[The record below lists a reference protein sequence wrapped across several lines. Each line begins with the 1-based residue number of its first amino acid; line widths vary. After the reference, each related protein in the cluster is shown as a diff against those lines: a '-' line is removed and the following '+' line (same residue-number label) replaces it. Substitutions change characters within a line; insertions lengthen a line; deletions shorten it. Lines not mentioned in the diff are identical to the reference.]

1 MGRSCQESVS
11 LSEPCPKYLRVY
23 DMSTEM
29 PVMETLSL
37 DSPGT
42 TSVAESAIATV
53 TSKGGRPINSTGYRT
68 MDDSAPPGMP
78 IHPADFA
85 SPPAYLQER
94 KLFGCSPSLRQ

>member
-1 MGRSCQESVS
+1 MSRIGELERALSKVS
-11 LSEPCPKYLRVY
+11 TSVY

-53 TSKGGRPINSTGYRT
+53 TSKGGRPINSAGYRT
-68 MDDSAPPGMP
+68 MDDSAPPGIP
-78 IHPADFA
+78 IHPADFT
-85 SPPAYLQER
+85 SPLPFLLER
-94 KLFGCSPSLRQ
+94 KLFGYRPSQR